1 MGKKISNQGSPQNS
15 IVVIGYMDIDGVKIT
30 SWDPEENS
38 VVYQDSLGS
47 VPRPYNIRYQ
57 DADGGGDPEL
67 GARRYGIRRGKRMG
81 FSLGGTAANILITN
95 NDFHHWW
102 YAFYYSAGSRN
113 VTIDN
118 NEYHDNYMYAIDP
131 HSGTSDMNI
140 TKTTVFI
147 TTDTTELFVLRT
159 DCSNLLI

>member
-1 MGKKISNQGSPQNS
+1 MPTAGVIQNS
-15 IVVIGYMDIDGVKIT
+15 ELAHMGYDGEKEGLFT
-30 SWDPEENS
+30 
-38 VVYQDSLGS
+38 
-47 VPRPYNIRYQ
+47 R
-57 DADGGGDPEL
+57 
-67 GARRYGIRRGKRMG
+67 
-81 FSLGGTAANILITN
+81 GTAANILIRN

-118 NEYHDNYMYAIDP
+118 NEYHDNYMYKIDP

-140 TKTTVFI
+140 TKTTMSI

-159 DCSNLLI
+159 ALIS